1 MATVKHQ
8 LFRAPLLLM
17 VCLSIS
23 LPSNGKEE
31 DKSLEHA
38 KAALEEAQSALQAA
52 QNSLNTAEE
61 INPLSKPKQQI
72 TQPKRT
78 VQPEPRAQ
86 VGKLYKWV
94 DEDGKISYQDT
105 PPPNEANVLDSDVLK
120 DLKDTKAP
128 IRELRRASEESPLL
142 DGSQPVM
149 VYTADNCKPCQ
160 SVILF
165 LTQKE
170 VPFIERDI
178 RDDRRAR
185 ERLAKLSKQISVPSL
200 FIGTRIVQGHSKP
213 EITAALKQAG
223 YLQNV
228 QSRR

>member
-1 MATVKHQ
+1 
-8 LFRAPLLLM
+8 M
-17 VCLSIS
+17 VCLHTSF
-23 LPSNGKEE
+23 PSKSKED

-38 KAALEEAQSALQAA
+38 KAALEEAQNALQAA
-52 QNSLNTAEE
+52 QNSLNTSEE
-61 INPLSKPKQQI
+61 TNPLSKSQIEEPKN
-72 TQPKRT
+72 T
-78 VQPEPRAQ
+78 VSPQRRAQ

-105 PPPNEANVLDSDVLK
+105 PPPNEAKVLDSDVLK
-120 DLKDTKAP
+120 DLKTTEAP
-128 IRELRRASEESPLL
+128 VRELRRASDEDPLL

-149 VYTADNCKPCQ
+149 VYTAENCKPCQ

-223 YLQNV
+223 YLKNV
-228 QSRR
+228 HSRR

>member
-1 MATVKHQ
+1 
-8 LFRAPLLLM
+8 M

-23 LPSNGKEE
+23 FPSISKED

-61 INPLSKPKQQI
+61 ADTSAKPKQQI
-72 TQPKRT
+72 TQPKHT
-78 VQPEPRAQ
+78 VKSERRAQ

-94 DEDGKISYQDT
+94 DEDGNISYQDT
-105 PPPNEANVLDSDVLK
+105 PPPNEAKVLDSDVLK
-120 DLKDTKAP
+120 DLKTTETP
-128 IRELRRASEESPLL
+128 VRELRRATDEGPLL

-160 SVILF
+160 TVILF

-200 FIGTRIVQGHSKP
+200 FIGSRIIQGHSKP
-213 EITAALKQAG
+213 EITAALQQAG
-223 YLQNV
+223 YLKNV
-228 QSRR
+228 HSRQ